1 MNQLSSAARE
11 VYGLLVEDGQLALG
25 TLLIFAACAI
35 VSLIAGA
42 IGSQALRNA
51 VGPLLFV
58 LLMGL
63 LLTNVNAAAKRR
75 G

>member
-1 MNQLSSAARE
+1 MSLLATAAHE

-25 TLLIFAACAI
+25 TLVAFGICAV
-35 VSLIAGA
+35 VSLVAGA
-42 IGSQALRNA
+42 IGSTMLRNA

-63 LLTNVNAAAKRR
+63 LLTNVYAAAKRTR
-75 G
+75 